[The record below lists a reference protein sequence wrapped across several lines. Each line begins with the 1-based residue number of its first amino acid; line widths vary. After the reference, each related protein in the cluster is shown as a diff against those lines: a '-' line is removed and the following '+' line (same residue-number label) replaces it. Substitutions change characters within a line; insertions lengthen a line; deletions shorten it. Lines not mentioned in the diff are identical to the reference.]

1 MNFFYLNC
9 YNILLILK
17 VYIYNIYT
25 IIYNIHIYIFCL
37 IMAVINNNNKLNVA
51 IGGKRTIR
59 TNNGGN
65 CGGGRCKESVLNL
78 NKKNNC
84 V

>member
-1 MNFFYLNC
+1 
-9 YNILLILK
+9 
-17 VYIYNIYT
+17 
-25 IIYNIHIYIFCL
+25 
-37 IMAVINNNNKLNVA
+37 MAAINNNNNKLNVA

-65 CGGGRCKESVLNL
+65 CGGGRCKESSLNL